1 MTDPNQSQR
10 INFLAH
16 KWQKGTIT
24 QDEKAEFEQWYTLFD
39 DVFEGNTG
47 ETREEAEARI
57 YKTIL
62 SRGNIQVSRK
72 RNQPRIFVAASIV
85 LALTIGG
92 YFLLNKHSNQQ
103 LSGQADQ
110 SVYLSPVGKKKM
122 LTLSDGTVV
131 LLNAGSKLTVLP
143 GYNHQKREVLLEGEG
158 YFTVVHNS
166 ESPFS
171 VHTRNFDVND
181 LGTIF
186 NVKAYASD
194 KTSEAVLI
202 KGSVEVVLKS
212 NTSRSNNKDGNSI
225 LLSPN
230 KKLVILN
237 DPPSDELAVKKEDK
251 PMLRY
256 KITGIGNNVFKNSI
270 VETDWTNNKL
280 TFYDQQFDDIVPV
293 IERWFGIKLIVH
305 NQQLSGYRFTATFD
319 KQNIDEVLK
328 DLKFTANFSYRKEGN
343 VIIIY

>member
-24 QDEKAEFEQWYTLFD
+24 QNEKAEFERWYTLFD
-39 DVFEGNTG
+39 DVFEVNTG

-62 SRGNIQVSRK
+62 SRGNIHVSRK
-72 RNQPRIFVAASIV
+72 RNQPRIFVAASIA
-85 LALTIGG
+85 LALAIGG

-103 LSGQADQ
+103 FSGQADQ

-158 YFTVVHNS
+158 YFTVVHNPK
-166 ESPFS
+166 SPFS
-171 VHTRNFDVND
+171 VHTFEFDVND
-181 LGTIF
+181 LGTVF
-186 NVKAYASD
+186 NVKAYRGD
-194 KTSEAVLI
+194 KTSETSLI
-202 KGSVEVVLKS
+202 KGSIEIVLKNKLRNKIVLSPSEKLVVL
-212 NTSRSNNKDGNSI
+212 NNPSSD
-225 LLSPN
+225 LS
-230 KKLVILN
+230 LN
-237 DPPSDELAVKKEDK
+237 NDDK
-251 PMLRY
+251 PTLHY
-256 KITGIGNNVFKNSI
+256 KMANITDKVFKNSI

-280 TFYDQQFDDIVPV
+280 SFYDQQFEDIVPV
-293 IERWFGIKLIVH
+293 IERWYNVKLIV
-305 NQQLSGYRFTATFD
+305 NNKQLSGYRFTSTFD
-319 KQNIDEVLK
+319 KENIDEVLTDFK
-328 DLKFTANFSYRKEGN
+328 LTANFNYRREGY
-343 VIIIY
+343 VITIY